1 MDELSARGEAETEN
15 IGDDE
20 EEMVEVKKEKERSEA
35 ERTEAAE
42 QRRAERAVDQE
53 GEHIILAISYNGGH
67 FGAAVYDQLTATI
80 QLLRD
85 CSESSDFRLIESLIV
100 QTRPT
105 VILACRSQD
114 LNLLRWLAR
123 NFSDESVDLNG
134 TYAMGED
141 STLPSERT
149 NEFIT
154 TGETGRGEGDDHNA
168 GQPDADEIGEE
179 SGERL
184 DPAAFNRSCSL
195 RANDENGEEGMEVER
210 EEHGQNGED
219 DEADDIDD
227 DQQWSKPK
235 LVTIVSSSY
244 KYEKAVQRIKELFES
259 EESSDKLQTL
269 TRFRI
274 DLESRNMVRAFGAL
288 LRYMDATRIGV
299 QNEPL
304 TVRSPVRV
312 VKTLVLEELME
323 IDRNT
328 FLALDIFAPTR
339 RQEAGYR
346 SILAGELKKNATLFG
361 LVNRCKSTPG
371 RAMLRHWFEHPI
383 LNREILR
390 KRQRAVSFFTHDCYA
405 DITSNIFSR
414 A

>member
-1 MDELSARGEAETEN
+1 MGEPSDRGEVETEN

-20 EEMVEVKKEKERSEA
+20 EEMVEVKKEKERRET

-53 GEHIILAISYNGGH
+53 GEHILLAISYNGGH
-67 FGAAVYDQLTATI
+67 FGAAIYDQLTATI

-123 NFSDESVDLNG
+123 NFSDE
-134 TYAMGED
+134 
-141 STLPSERT
+141 RT

-154 TGETGRGEGDDHNA
+154 TGETGEGEGDDHNA
-168 GQPDADEIGEE
+168 GQLDTNEIGGE

-184 DPAAFNRSCSL
+184 DPAAFSRSCSL
-195 RANDENGEEGMEVER
+195 RANDENEEEGMEVEG

-235 LVTIVSSSY
+235 LVTIVNSSY

-304 TVRSPVRV
+304 TVRSPVSV

-346 SILAGELKKNATLFG
+346 SILAGEAKKKATLFG